1 MNTQPQAPKN
11 TSQPSVS
18 EEVLGREQSVTAGQA
33 PVQTHFGYSTVR
45 EDEKAGRVAEVF
57 HSVAAKYDLMNDLM
71 SGGLHRLWKKFTI
84 GKARLREGMKVLD
97 IASGTGD
104 LAIAFAKRVG
114 TSGEVWHTDIN
125 SSMLAVGR
133 DRLLDQGFLVPSVV
147 CDAEHLP
154 FEDNYFDLVTVAFGL
169 RNMTHKDQALAEM
182 YRVLKPGGRLLVLEF
197 SKVYKPLAPIYDLYS
212 FNVLPVLGKYV
223 ASDADSYTYLA
234 ESIRMHPDQE
244 TLAELMR
251 NVGFDRVNYN
261 NLTAGVVALH
271 EGLKL

>member
-1 MNTQPQAPKN
+1 MDTQPQAPKN

-18 EEVLGREQSVTAGQA
+18 EEVLGQEQSVTAGQA
-33 PVQTHFGYSTVR
+33 PTQTHFGYSTVR

>member
-1 MNTQPQAPKN
+1 MDTQPQAPKN

-18 EEVLGREQSVTAGQA
+18 EEVLGHEQSVTTNQA
-33 PVQTHFGYSTVR
+33 PAQTHFGYSTVR

-251 NVGFDRVNYN
+251 KVGFDRVNYN